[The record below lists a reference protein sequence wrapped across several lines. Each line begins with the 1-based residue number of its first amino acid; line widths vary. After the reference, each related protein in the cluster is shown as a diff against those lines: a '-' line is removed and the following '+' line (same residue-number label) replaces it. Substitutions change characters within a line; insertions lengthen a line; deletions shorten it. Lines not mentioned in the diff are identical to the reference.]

1 MLMFDFMRMRKEN
14 EKTIMTQEEF
24 IMETIKNFD
33 KSEARVK
40 MLEGENYYNN
50 GNAINDRVIY
60 RYEDERPVVY
70 ELISTIRASSESTS
84 IHISTK
90 P

>member
-1 MLMFDFMRMRKEN
+1 MFDFLRMRKEN

-40 MLEGENYYNN
+40 MLEGEKYYNN

-60 RYEDERPVVY
+60 RYEK
-70 ELISTIRASSESTS
+70 L
-84 IHISTK
+84 
-90 P
+90 